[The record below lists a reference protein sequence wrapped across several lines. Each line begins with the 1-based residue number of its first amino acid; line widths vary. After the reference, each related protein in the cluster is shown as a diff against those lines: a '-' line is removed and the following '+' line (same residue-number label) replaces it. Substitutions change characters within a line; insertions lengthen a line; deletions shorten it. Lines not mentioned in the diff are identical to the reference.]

1 MNKTYLGDGLYA
13 SFDGFAVHVTTERTF
28 GFGIGTVEVEIVLE
42 PETMK
47 ALEDYW
53 ELVHKPA
60 KQPSVYDDMTEE
72 QKAEAHAIQV
82 RQMMR
87 DGA

>member
-13 SFDGFAVHVTTERTF
+13 SFDGFAVHVTTERED
-28 GFGIGTVEVEIVLE
+28 GEHEIILE

-53 ELVHKPA
+53 EKVHQA
-60 KQPSVYDDMTEE
+60 T
-72 QKAEAHAIQV
+72 
-82 RQMMR
+82 
-87 DGA
+87 